1 MSSIIVQHNLS
12 SLSAQG
18 LTTTN
23 VGNLMTRT
31 KRVSDVGTGVSIN
44 INGGSIHSHLMENP
58 AVCDDA
64 APVDV
69 QFRMKPYEPGVE
81 HSYTLPDGSIKT
93 LPADDAPGVIVYD
106 CDSKKIYV
114 GGVPFPSA
122 DAVIRDS
129 DIAEE
134 MLSNSDVINVE
145 ATSMLAQANAQNM
158 GVLSLLR

>member
-1 MSSIIVQHNLS
+1 MSSIIIQHNLS

-23 VGNLMTRT
+23 VGNLMTRAT
-31 KRVSDVGTGVSIN
+31 RVSDVAGGVPIN
-44 INGGSIHSHLMENP
+44 INGGSIHTRLMANP

-93 LPADDAPGVIVYD
+93 LPADDAPGVI
-106 CDSKKIYV
+106 
-114 GGVPFPSA
+114 A
-122 DAVIRDS
+122 THRDKEGCRS
-129 DIAEE
+129 
-134 MLSNSDVINVE
+134 
-145 ATSMLAQANAQNM
+145 
-158 GVLSLLR
+158 